1 MADKKAYEVKPEP
14 FHLRML
20 REEKLEK
27 AKRAAELAM
36 QGELDVSGKDETS
49 ESESESIGP
58 PIIYASK
65 KEEFEAR
72 KERMKLGKK
81 PKKRAKT

>member
-1 MADKKAYEVKPEP
+1 
-14 FHLRML
+14 ML

-36 QGELDVSGKDETS
+36 QGEIDGSAMDGTS
-49 ESESESIGP
+49 EESESIGP
-58 PIIYASK
+58 PVVYASK

-72 KERMKLGKK
+72 RERMKLGKK